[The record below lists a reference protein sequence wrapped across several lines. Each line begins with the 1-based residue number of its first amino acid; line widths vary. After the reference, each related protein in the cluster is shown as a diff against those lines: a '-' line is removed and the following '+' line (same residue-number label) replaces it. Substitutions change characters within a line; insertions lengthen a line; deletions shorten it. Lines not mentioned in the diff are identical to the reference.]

1 MWQNIKFML
10 LGSGL
15 TICIGMA
22 IVIAILRKQIVKKN
36 TEIDKLNR
44 TIEDYQ
50 NQLKLAETNKNLELE
65 ELKSKI
71 AYLEKVQLEDVN
83 KQAEEVKK
91 SDTPI
96 EDINSLI
103 GQFNAA
109 NT

>member
-109 NT
+109 NN